1 VPWHLAQLPFVD
13 QSATLGAVL
22 TRHFAERSV
31 LLSGKPAIQGPMRIL
46 MGANMPAVLIELGF
60 LSNAEDEKAL
70 GSVEWQSS
78 VIDGIVAALAE
89 VRRGLPA
96 SAPMLESR

>member
-1 VPWHLAQLPFVD
+1 
-13 QSATLGAVL
+13 
-22 TRHFAERSV
+22 
-31 LLSGKPAIQGPMRIL
+31 
-46 MGANMPAVLIELGF
+46 VLIELGF